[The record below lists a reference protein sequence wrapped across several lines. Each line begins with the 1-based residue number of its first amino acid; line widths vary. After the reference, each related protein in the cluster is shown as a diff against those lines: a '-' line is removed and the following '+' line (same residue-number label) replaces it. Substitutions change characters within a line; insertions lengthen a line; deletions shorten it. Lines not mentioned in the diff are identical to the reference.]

1 MTIYIMDQTLPRI
14 HNPYEP
20 FAFTDVATEAAGKQ
34 EQVYCHFWQLSDTMI
49 LGMKDTRLPFLTASL
64 QVLKEA
70 GYASI
75 IRNSGGLGVI
85 NDAGI
90 LNVSLIFPKHLA
102 ATTDAAYEM
111 MATLLQTAFPERTI
125 LAYEIADSYCP
136 GTYDLSI
143 DGKKIAGTAQRR
155 IKDGVAVMMYLS
167 INGDQPARGSLVRR
181 FYQAGLKERFG
192 KDGYPAVNPASM
204 TTLEAALGRKF
215 TTQEVIDR
223 LQKALLSLI
232 TDQSLYPLK
241 SLDQWLSENNLSE
254 QMQQRLAGMEKRNQ
268 PIKEFSDEPTI

>member
-1 MTIYIMDQTLPRI
+1 
-14 HNPYEP
+14 
-20 FAFTDVATEAAGKQ
+20 
-34 EQVYCHFWQLSDTMI
+34 
-49 LGMKDTRLPFLTASL
+49 
-64 QVLKEA
+64 
-70 GYASI
+70 
-75 IRNSGGLGVI
+75 GGLGVI

-102 ATTDAAYEM
+102 VTTDAAYEM
-111 MATLLQTAFPERTI
+111 MVALLQTAFPEQTI
-125 LAYEIADSYCP
+125 LAYEIVDSYCP

-192 KDGYPAVNPASM
+192 TNGYPAVNPASM

-232 TDQSLYPLK
+232 SDQSLYPLE
-241 SLDQWLSENNLSE
+241 SLDQWLTENNLSE

-268 PIKEFSDEPTI
+268 PIKEFSDESTL